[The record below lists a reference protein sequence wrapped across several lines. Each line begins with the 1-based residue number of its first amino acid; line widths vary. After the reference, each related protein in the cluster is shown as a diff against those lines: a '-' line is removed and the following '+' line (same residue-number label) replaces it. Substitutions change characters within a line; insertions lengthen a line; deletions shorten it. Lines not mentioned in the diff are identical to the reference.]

1 MCNHDYTKDDNTL
14 ICLPLLK
21 MVYPI
26 KYQFRCIECGQKFCV
41 DRSEIKDL
49 SKFLHM
55 FFN

>member
-14 ICLPLLK
+14 VCLPLLK

-55 FFN
+55 FF